1 MKNRNFI
8 LSMLFWC
15 IASLAMAIQ
24 LPSSS
29 YSIYEGMSGSSE
41 AYTLGIGTTISGT
54 PMLYSS
60 QNIDIAVC
68 TIEGTPQD
76 PDVCGECCFSKVLM
90 IYDDEEAYNLC
101 VNSCTNGVALGE
113 SPLGE
118 ALILL
123 PFAFA
128 YAVIKRKRKEIV
140 E

>member
-41 AYTLGIGTTISGT
+41 TYTLGIGTTISGT
-54 PMLYSS
+54 PILYSS

-128 YAVIKRKRKEIV
+128 YAVIKRKRKEIA

>member
-1 MKNRNFI
+1 MV
-8 LSMLFWC
+8 
-15 IASLAMAIQ
+15 ASVAMAVT

-29 YSIYEGMSGSSE
+29 YRMYDGASSGNETYSLS
-41 AYTLGIGTTISGT
+41 IGTSINSTS
-54 PMLYSS
+54 MLYSS

-76 PDVCGECCFSKVLM
+76 PNVCGECCFSKVLM

-123 PFAFA
+123 PFALV
-128 YAVIKRKRKEIV
+128 YALVRKRKE
-140 E
+140 ETL

>member
-15 IASLAMAIQ
+15 IASLAMAIK

-29 YSIYEGMSGSSE
+29 YNMYDGMESGNE
-41 AYTLGIGTTISGT
+41 TYTLNIGTTFNGT
-54 PMLYSS
+54 SMLYSS

-76 PDVCGECCFSKVLM
+76 PNVCGECCFSKVLM
-90 IYDDEEAYNLC
+90 IYDDEAAYNLC

-123 PFAFA
+123 PFALA
-128 YAVIKRKRKEIV
+128 YAFIRKRKQA
-140 E
+140 

>member
-41 AYTLGIGTTISGT
+41 TYTLGIGTTISGT
-54 PMLYSS
+54 PILYSS

-123 PFAFA
+123 PFALV
-128 YAVIKRKRKEIV
+128 YALVRRKRNVV

>member
-29 YSIYEGMSGSSE
+29 YSIFEGMSGSSE
-41 AYTLGIGTTISGT
+41 TYTLGIGTTISGT
-54 PMLYSS
+54 PIFYSS

-123 PFAFA
+123 PFALV
-128 YAVIKRKRKEIV
+128 YALVRRKRNVV

>member
-1 MKNRNFI
+1 MKNRYLI
-8 LSMLFWC
+8 LSVLFWMV
-15 IASLAMAIQ
+15 ASVAMAVT

-29 YSIYEGMSGSSE
+29 YSMYEGMNGNNE
-41 AYTLGIGTTISGT
+41 TYTLGIGTTISGT

-76 PDVCGECCFSKVLM
+76 PNVCGECCFSKVLM
-90 IYDDEEAYNLC
+90 IYDDEAAYNLC

-123 PFAFA
+123 PFIAI
-128 YAVIKRKRKEIV
+128 YAVVRRNRKDKE
-140 E
+140 

>member
-1 MKNRNFI
+1 MKNRYLI
-8 LSMLFWC
+8 LSVLFWMV
-15 IASLAMAIQ
+15 ASVAMAVT

-29 YSIYEGMSGSSE
+29 YSMYEGMNGNNE
-41 AYTLGIGTTISGT
+41 TYTLGIGTTISGT

-76 PDVCGECCFSKVLM
+76 PNVCGECCFSKVLM

-123 PFAFA
+123 PFALV
-128 YAVIKRKRKEIV
+128 YALVRKRKE
-140 E
+140 ETL